1 MMFFPGE
8 NATGEQVAS
17 AGADTSATPPERQ
30 IPVKCLI
37 VDDLEENRLALSA
50 LMRQADVELLTAS
63 SGIEAL
69 ELLLVH
75 DVALALLDVQMPEMD
90 GFELAELI
98 RGSER
103 TRDIPLIFVT
113 AGAHDQRRLFQ
124 GYETGA
130 VDFIFKPVEP
140 HILKSKA
147 EVFFQLYRQKQIIAR
162 ELQQRTETL
171 RLNEMFVAVLGHDL
185 RTPLSAIVTSAH
197 ILQRTDDATIVHK
210 VAEQLLQSGQRM
222 TRMIEDILDLARAR
236 LAGGI
241 PLERSRMDLAQLL
254 QKTVAE
260 CRSAH
265 PGRELRFS
273 HAGDPTGDWDGDRL
287 AQAASNLIGNALQH
301 GQRDQPIEIHLDG
314 TQPTVATLAVSNAG
328 SIQDAVL
335 PHIFDP
341 FRGGLERPLRNEGL
355 GLGLFIVQQIV
366 HAHRGRIDVLSE
378 AGSTRFQVIIPRGL
392 NEKIQF

>member
-8 NATGEQVAS
+8 SAIGELPVVTGGAS
-17 AGADTSATPPERQ
+17 TASSAPLTR
-30 IPVKCLI
+30 VKCLI
-37 VDDLEENRLALSA
+37 VDDLEENRLALCA
-50 LMRQADVELLTAS
+50 LLRQADVELLTAS

-69 ELLLVH
+69 ELLLAH

-113 AGAHDQRRLFQ
+113 AGSHDQRRLFK

-140 HILKSKA
+140 HVLKSKA

-162 ELQQRTETL
+162 ELEQRTETL

-197 ILQRTDDATIVHK
+197 ILQRTDDAAIVHR

-222 TRMIEDILDLARAR
+222 NRMIEDILDLARAR

-241 PLERSRMDLAQLL
+241 PLERRRMDLAHLL
-254 QKTVAE
+254 QKTIAE
-260 CRSAH
+260 CRTAH
-265 PGRELRFS
+265 PGSELRFAHS
-273 HAGDPTGDWDGDRL
+273 GDPVGDWDSDRL
-287 AQAASNLIGNALQH
+287 AQVASNLIGNAVQH
-301 GQRDQPIEIHLDG
+301 GAAGQPIDIHFDG
-314 TQPTVATLAVSNAG
+314 TQPAAVSLIISNTG
-328 SIQDAVL
+328 SIPETAL

-341 FRGGLERPLRNEGL
+341 FRGGQQQPRSEGL

-366 HAHRGRIDVLSE
+366 HAHRGCIDVRSE
-378 AGSTRFQVIIPRGL
+378 DGSTHFQATIPRWL
-392 NEKIQF
+392 TESIQF

>member
-1 MMFFPGE
+1 MFFPDE
-8 NATGEQVAS
+8 RATGERAPVDDTDRGTAS
-17 AGADTSATPPERQ
+17 AEPQ
-30 IPVKCLI
+30 LPVKCLI

-50 LMRQADVELLTAS
+50 LLRDADVELLTAS

-113 AGAHDQRRLFQ
+113 AGAHDQRRLFK

-130 VDFIFKPVEP
+130 VDFIFKPIEP

-147 EVFFQLYRQKQIIAR
+147 AVFFQLYRQKQIIAR

-197 ILQRTDDATIVHK
+197 ILQRTDDTAIIRR
-210 VAEQLLQSGQRM
+210 VADQLMQSGQRM
-222 TRMIEDILDLARAR
+222 NRMIEDILDLARAR

-241 PLERSRMDLAQLL
+241 PLERRRMDLAQLL
-254 QKTVAE
+254 EKTVAE

-265 PGRELRFS
+265 PGCELRFS
-273 HAGDPTGDWDGDRL
+273 HVGDASGEWDGDRL
-287 AQAASNLIGNALQH
+287 AQVASNLIGNALQH
-301 GQRDQPIEIHLDG
+301 GNRDQPIEIYLDG
-314 TQPTVATLAVSNAG
+314 TQPRAVLFAITNTG
-328 SIQDAVL
+328 SIPDAIL

-341 FRGGLERPLRNEGL
+341 FRGGAERPLRNDGL

-366 HAHRGRIDVLSE
+366 HAHRGRIDVQSE
-378 AGSTRFQVIIPRGL
+378 PGAFTRFQVAIPRRIA
-392 NEKIQF
+392 ESIQF

>member
-1 MMFFPGE
+1 MMSFSGAGVTDE
-8 NATGEQVAS
+8 YSAYATDNAAAPSEQ
-17 AGADTSATPPERQ
+17 PL
-30 IPVKCLI
+30 PVKCLI

-50 LMRQADVELLTAS
+50 LLRHADVELLMAS

-113 AGAHDQRRLFQ
+113 AGAHDQRRLFK

-147 EVFFQLYRQKQIIAR
+147 AVFFQLYRQKQIIAS
-162 ELQQRTETL
+162 ELRQRTETL

-197 ILQRTDDATIVHK
+197 ILQRTDDPAIVRR
-210 VAEQLLQSGQRM
+210 VAEQLQQSGQRM
-222 TRMIEDILDLARAR
+222 SRMIEDILDLARAR

-241 PLERSRMDLAQLL
+241 PLQRARMDLAQLIR
-254 QKTVAE
+254 KTVAE
-260 CRSAH
+260 CSSAH
-265 PGRELRFS
+265 PDCELRFS
-273 HAGDPTGDWDGDRL
+273 HAGDPVGDWDGERL
-287 AQAASNLIGNALQH
+287 AQVASNLIGNALQH
-301 GQRDQPIEIHLDG
+301 GERSQPIDIHLDG
-314 TQPTVATLAVSNAG
+314 TQPDVAILTVSNAG
-328 SIQDAVL
+328 SIPEATL

-341 FRGGLERPLRNEGL
+341 FRAGAERPLRNEGL

-366 HAHRGRIDVLSE
+366 HGHRGHIDVQSTP
-378 AGSTRFQVIIPRGL
+378 AATRFQVTIPRRL
-392 NEKIQF
+392 NESIQF

>member
-8 NATGEQVAS
+8 SATGEAPAGGGTD
-17 AGADTSATPPERQ
+17 AGAALSGRQ

-37 VDDLEENRLALSA
+37 VDDLEENRVALSA
-50 LMRQADVELLTAS
+50 LLRQADVELLTAS

-113 AGAHDQRRLFQ
+113 AGSHDQRRLFK

-130 VDFIFKPVEP
+130 VDFIFKPIEP

-162 ELQQRTETL
+162 ELEQRTETL

-185 RTPLSAIVTSAH
+185 RTPLSAIITSAH
-197 ILQRTDDATIVHK
+197 ILQRTDEPAIVRK
-210 VAEQLLQSGQRM
+210 VADQLMQSGQRM
-222 TRMIEDILDLARAR
+222 NRMIEDILDLARAR

-241 PLERSRMDLAQLL
+241 PLERGRVDLVQLL
-254 QKTVAE
+254 QKTIDE

-265 PGRELRFS
+265 PDCEFRFS
-273 HAGDPTGDWDGDRL
+273 HAGDSGGDWDGDRL
-287 AQAASNLIGNALQH
+287 AQVATNLIGNAVQH
-301 GQRDQPIEIHLDG
+301 GTRGEPIDIRFDG
-314 TQPTVATLAVSNAG
+314 TQPGAVVLAVSNAG
-328 SIQDAVL
+328 SIPEAAL

-341 FRGGLERPLRNEGL
+341 FRGSQERPLRNDGL
-355 GLGLFIVQQIV
+355 GLGLFIVQQV
-366 HAHRGRIDVLSE
+366 VQAHRGRIDVQSE
-378 AGSTRFQVIIPRGL
+378 GGSTCFRVAIPREL
-392 NEKIQF
+392 AESIQF